1 MPVNNS
7 GKNAVMQMIFGG
19 KYAQLKFC
27 FVCNF
32 QPKLGYKLTFFNHLG
47 VFSLQNYGESWSIR
61 SHNYFSFSYL
71 KDRQLLKHLEMGL
84 HWKIGFHGWG
94 VPFSNGLFSKICVNV
109 ILTCFNE

>member
-7 GKNAVMQMIFGG
+7 GKNAVMQMIFWG

-47 VFSLQNYGESWSIR
+47 VFSLQNYGES
-61 SHNYFSFSYL
+61 
-71 KDRQLLKHLEMGL
+71 
-84 HWKIGFHGWG
+84 
-94 VPFSNGLFSKICVNV
+94 
-109 ILTCFNE
+109 